1 VHRRH
6 FTKLY
11 IRHKRP
17 QRAGLTFSN
26 MAMTPDMETM
36 MTEPTTPESPAA
48 SPAPAS
54 ATPAPVATKRRKWP
68 WIVGGLAAVTISG
81 AVMAQTFA
89 PPRFM
94 GHGMSGGFE
103 QMDPARMAEFAD
115 KGVRH
120 LAIEIDAT
128 TEQQEKL
135 RAIVRDLTKDLAPL
149 RGARQDAA
157 SRARSLLTSSNL
169 DKADIEKFR
178 AEQLSKADAVSK
190 RITQAIADAAEVLT
204 PEQRRKLADRIPQ
217 RGSGPFWRRG

>member
-1 VHRRH
+1 
-6 FTKLY
+6 
-11 IRHKRP
+11 
-17 QRAGLTFSN
+17 
-26 MAMTPDMETM
+26 
-36 MTEPTTPESPAA
+36 MTEPNAPESPA
-48 SPAPAS
+48 PAA
-54 ATPAPVATKRRKWP
+54 ATAPAPVATKRRKWP

-94 GHGMSGGFE
+94 GHGMRGGFE

-128 TEQQEKL
+128 PEQQEKL

-157 SRARSLLTSSNL
+157 SRARSLLTSSTL
-169 DKADIEKFR
+169 DKAEIEKFR
-178 AEQLSKADAVSK
+178 AEQIGKADAVSK

-204 PEQRRKLADRIPQ
+204 PEQRRKLADRLPP